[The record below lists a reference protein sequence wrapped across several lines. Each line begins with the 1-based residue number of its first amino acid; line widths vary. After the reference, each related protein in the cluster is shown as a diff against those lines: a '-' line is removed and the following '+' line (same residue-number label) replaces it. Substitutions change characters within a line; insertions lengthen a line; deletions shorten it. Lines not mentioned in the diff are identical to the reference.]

1 MTQDHIR
8 MKGMRENNLKDVDL
22 TLSKNQLI
30 VFTGVSGSGK
40 TSIVYDTIAR
50 ESQRQW
56 TSAYPAY
63 VRNQMPLYE
72 RPNMDSIEN
81 LTPVMVVDQKQLVG
95 GNRSTV
101 ATITDVG
108 PLVRLLFSRIAE
120 PSAGEAA
127 VYRRNHPEGKCPR
140 CQGSG
145 KISDLIVERL
155 FDRNKSLREGGIT
168 FSQFAPTTWQG
179 VMYYLGSGLFDPDKK
194 LKDYTDAE
202 WDKLL
207 HGPEEEYR
215 FDYHFKKTGGTH
227 EEIYEGVIPRFR
239 RLYMDRDISKLKQE
253 VQDEVQS
260 KIDSQVCPRCEGTGF
275 SQNILA
281 SRINGKNIVDYSE
294 MQIDQ
299 LTEEISGIDHP
310 GVGNSIAHQILGILN
325 YVLDLNLGYLTL
337 NRETASL
344 SGGEAQRLKLVKAL
358 NSSLNNMTYI
368 LDEPSVSMHPRDV
381 DRLGDLLLELRDR
394 HNTVLVVEH
403 NPAIVKRADQV
414 VDIGPEAGKNGGE
427 ILFQGTVDDLLR
439 EDSLTAQFLNEAKT
453 INQQPKHFTETY
465 TIEHADIHNLKNIT
479 VELPKEVMTVVT
491 GVAGAGKSTLINDVF
506 AKEHADEIV
515 LVDQKP
521 IGTSSRSTPATYT
534 GVMDII
540 REEFGK
546 ANDIAPGM
554 FSFNSTGACPVCKGK
569 GELTPDV
576 AYANPVTVVCE
587 NCQGTRY
594 SDEAR
599 SYTYQGKN
607 IVEVL
612 ALSVDEALEFFEDT
626 DRIIKRLANLSAVGL
641 GYLSL
646 GQATSS
652 LSGGENQRLKLAS
665 YLHETG
671 NTYIFDEPSA
681 GLHPHDVKDLFVI
694 FREMLEQGNTVIVIE
709 HNLEIIAKAD
719 WIIDLGLEGGE
730 EGGRI
735 LFEGTPKDLLH
746 FNGQSYTKD
755 YLKTYVTPE

>member
-1 MTQDHIR
+1 MQDDIR
-8 MKGMRENNLKDVDL
+8 ITGMRENNLKNIDL
-22 TLSKNQLI
+22 NLPKNQLI

-40 TSIVYDTIAR
+40 TSIVYDTIAN

-56 TSAYPAY
+56 TSAYPSY

-72 RPNMDSIEN
+72 RPEMDAIEN
-81 LTPVMVVDQKQLVG
+81 LTPVMVVDQKPLVG
-95 GNRSTV
+95 GHRSTV
-101 ATITDVG
+101 ATVTDVG
-108 PLVRLLFSRIAE
+108 PLIRLLFSRIAA
-120 PSAGEAA
+120 PAAGEAA
-127 VYRRNHPEGKCPR
+127 VYRRNHPDGKCPR

-145 KISDLIVERL
+145 TISDLVVERL
-155 FDRNKSLREGGIT
+155 FDKKQSLREGGIQ
-168 FSQFAPTTWQG
+168 FSQFGPTTWQG
-179 VMYYLGSGLFDPDKK
+179 AMYYLGSGLFDPDKK
-194 LKDYTDAE
+194 LKDYTDEE
-202 WDKLL
+202 WELL
-207 HGPEEEYR
+207 LNGPEEEYR

-239 RLYMDRDISKLKQE
+239 RLYMDRDISKLKQD
-253 VQDEVQS
+253 VQDEVQE
-260 KIDSQVCPRCEGTGF
+260 KVDSQTCPTCEGTGY
-275 SQNILA
+275 SLDVLA
-281 SRINGKNIVDYSE
+281 SKIKDKNIVDYLE

-299 LTEEISGIDHP
+299 LVEEIESIDSP
-310 GVGNSIAHQILGILN
+310 GVGQSIAEQILEILH
-325 YVLDLNLGYLTL
+325 YILELNLGYLTL
-337 NRETASL
+337 ERTTESL

-394 HNTVLVVEH
+394 YNTVLVVEH
-403 NPAIVKRADQV
+403 NPAIIERADQV
-414 VDIGPEAGKNGGE
+414 VDIGPQAGKNGGE
-427 ILFQGTVDDLLR
+427 ILFQGPVSALL
-439 EDSLTAQFLNEAKT
+439 EQESLTAAVLTEEKAVKKEPKT
-453 INQQPKHFTETY
+453 FNETY
-465 TIEHADIHNLKNIT
+465 RIEHANVYNLKDIA
-479 VELPKEVMTVVT
+479 VDIPKEVLTVVT
-491 GVAGAGKSTLINDVF
+491 GVAGAGKSTLINEVF
-506 AKEHADEIV
+506 AEKYSDSV

-540 REEFGK
+540 REVFGK
-546 ANDIAPGM
+546 ANEIAPGM
-554 FSFNSTGACPVCKGK
+554 FSFNSAGACPVCEGK

-612 ALSVDEALEFFEDT
+612 DLSVDEALAFFEET
-626 DRIIKRLANLSAVGL
+626 PRIMKRLDNLSAVGL
-641 GYLSL
+641 GYLAL

-681 GLHPHDVKDLFVI
+681 GLHPHDVKDLIAI
-694 FREMLEQGNTVIVIE
+694 FEELIDEGNTVIVVE
-709 HNLEIIAKAD
+709 HNLQLISQAD
-719 WIIDLGLEGGE
+719 WLIDLGPEGGQ
-730 EGGRI
+730 EGGQI
-735 LFEGTPKDLLH
+735 LFEGTPNELLA
-746 FNGQSYTKD
+746 FEELSYTKD
-755 YLKTYVTPE
+755 YLRKYVSD

>member
-8 MKGMRENNLKDVDL
+8 MKGMRENNLKEIDL
-22 TLSKNQLI
+22 TLPKNQLI

-72 RPNMDSIEN
+72 RPNMDSVEN

-101 ATITDVG
+101 ATITDIG
-108 PLVRLLFSRIAE
+108 PLIRLLFSRIAK

-145 KISDLIVERL
+145 VISDLIVERL
-155 FDRNKSLREGGIT
+155 FDRDKSLREGGIT
-168 FSQFAPTTWQG
+168 FSQFAPNTWQG
-179 VMYYLGSGLFDPDKK
+179 AMYYLGSGLFDPDKK
-194 LKDYTDAE
+194 LKEYTDEE
-202 WDKLL
+202 WDLLL
-207 HGPEEEYR
+207 HGPEKEYR

-239 RLYMDRDISKLKQE
+239 RLYMDRDISKLKQA

-260 KIDSQVCPRCEGTGF
+260 KVDSQLCPRCEGTGF
-275 SQNILA
+275 SKKVLD
-281 SRINGKNIVDYSE
+281 SRISGQNIVDYAE

-299 LTEEISGIDHP
+299 LAEELAEIDSP
-310 GVGNSIAHQILGILN
+310 GVGNSIAQQISNILN
-325 YVLDLNLGYLTL
+325 YIVDLNLGYLTL

-368 LDEPSVSMHPRDV
+368 LDEPSVSLHPRDV
-381 DRLGDLLLELRDR
+381 NRLGDLLLELRDR
-394 HNTVLVVEH
+394 YNTVLVVEH

-414 VDIGPEAGKNGGE
+414 IDIGSGAGQHGGE

-439 EDSLTAQFLNEAKT
+439 EDSLTAQVLTEAKT
-453 INQQPKHFTETY
+453 VNQQPKHFTETY
-465 TIEHADIHNLKNIT
+465 TIQQAHTHNLKNIT
-479 VELPKEVMTVVT
+479 VEIPKEVMTVVT
-491 GVAGAGKSTLINDVF
+491 GVAGAGKSTLINEVF
-506 AKEHADEIV
+506 AKEHVDDIV
-515 LVDQKP
+515 IVDQKP

-540 REEFGK
+540 RKVFGK
-546 ANDIAPGM
+546 ENDMAPGM
-554 FSFNSTGACPVCKGK
+554 FSFNSTGACPVCNGK

-576 AYANPVTVVCE
+576 AYANPVTVICE

-612 ALSVDEALEFFEDT
+612 ELSVDEALEFFKDT
-626 DRIIKRLANLSAVGL
+626 ERITSRLDNLSAVGL

-665 YLHETG
+665 YLHESG

-681 GLHPHDVKDLFVI
+681 GLHPYDVKDLLEI
-694 FREMLEQGNTVIVIE
+694 FGEMREQANTVIVIE

-719 WIIDLGLEGGE
+719 WLIDLGPEGGA
-730 EGGRI
+730 EGGAI
-735 LFEGTPKDLLH
+735 LFEGTPEDLLY

-755 YLKTYVTPE
+755 FLKKYVTSK